1 MPPRL
6 YSPGHLVPYSAVYNV
21 VDENDQI
28 TGRQEQL
35 EKGATFPSMR
45 GGKERRYKLEQLVNS
60 PKRSKRRWPWAQAKR
75 GPHT

>member
-6 YSPGHLVPYSAVYNV
+6 YYPGHLVPYTAVYNL

-35 EKGATFPSMR
+35 EKGTTFPPTR
-45 GGKERRYKLEQLVNS
+45 GGREHRYKLEQLVKT
-60 PKRSKRRWPWAQAKR
+60 PKQKRRWFR
-75 GPHT
+75 